1 MPRRRDVTNDAPA
14 RNRTGR
20 TARARSARIRPAEDQ
35 HPEPKNPTTAGA
47 AEAVVGTDPVA
58 LPSVVDAA
66 GELVRALA
74 TGVALNRMGGKL
86 AREMLRILLGSTA
99 IAPDRK
105 DWRFTDPTWS
115 ENPLYRRLAQTY
127 LAGCNTL
134 HEVLDELERAGQP
147 TTRARFLLT
156 ILETA
161 AAPTNTLLG
170 NPAALKR
177 SLETGGLSLLRGMKN
192 CLSDLRHNGGMPSTV
207 ERGALEVGRNLAL
220 TPGVVVDRD
229 SYAELIQYTP
239 TTDTVHARPILIVPP
254 PIGRYYFLDLRPG
267 RSFTEYAVS
276 RGLQTFILSW
286 RNPGK
291 EEQDWDLDTYARRV
305 LDAIDTVREISG
317 SPDVNTIGFCAGG
330 ILMTLVLNHLAAIG
344 DDRVHTASY
353 AVTLLDLGQ
362 TAPISAFSSSRLL
375 ALARWNSSRAG
386 LISARDMGKAFTW
399 MRPNDLVWNYWVNN
413 YLMGNKPPVFDILAW
428 NADGTNLPAALHRQF
443 LDLFEHN
450 LLCKPGALT
459 ALGSPIDLRRIRV
472 PTFVTGATTDHLTPW
487 TGCYRTT
494 QLLGGPST
502 FVLSNAGHIQS
513 LVNPPGNPK
522 ATYLAGGAPVPD
534 PEVWLTKAE
543 KHPGTWWTYWADWV
557 SGRSA
562 ESVPR
567 PSSLGSANY
576 PARDEAP
583 GLYVRDLVPP
593 GMSDPRVPGPFRG
606 RR

>member
-1 MPRRRDVTNDAPA
+1 
-14 RNRTGR
+14 
-20 TARARSARIRPAEDQ
+20 
-35 HPEPKNPTTAGA
+35 
-47 AEAVVGTDPVA
+47 
-58 LPSVVDAA
+58 
-66 GELVRALA
+66 
-74 TGVALNRMGGKL
+74 MGGKL
-86 AREMLRILLGSTA
+86 AGEMLRILLGSTA

-105 DWRFTDPTWS
+105 DWRFTDSTWS

-170 NPAALKR
+170 NPAAFKR

-276 RGLQTFILSW
+276 RGLQTFVLSW

-386 LISARDMGKAFTW
+386 LISARDMGRAFTW